1 MKKKERTLLAVV
13 AIVIVSVIGLWG
25 IDLDQGYLMVSDL
38 TENPQE
44 YIGQNVNTMGTIKND
59 TLNMSLDK
67 ISFVLVDADDA
78 NHDIYVEYTGDLPA
92 NLMEGK
98 SISLSG
104 RMVSEDQVMA
114 DQIVMGCPSKY
125 KE

>member
-44 YIGQNVNTMGTIKND
+44 YIGKNVNTMGMIKND
-59 TLNMSLDK
+59 TLNMSPDK

-78 NHDIYVEYTGDLPA
+78 NYDIYVEYTGDLPA

>member
-13 AIVIVSVIGLWG
+13 AIVIVSIVGLWG

-38 TENPQE
+38 TENPQD

-59 TLNMSLDK
+59 TLNMSLDQ
-67 ISFVLVDADDA
+67 ISFVLVDAEDV

-104 RMVSEDQVMA
+104 RMVSEDQIMA
-114 DQIVMGCPSKY
+114 DQLVMGCPSKY

>member
-13 AIVIVSVIGLWG
+13 AIVIVSVLGLWG

>member
-13 AIVIVSVIGLWG
+13 AIVIVSVLGLWG

-59 TLNMSLDK
+59 TLNMSPDK

>member
-13 AIVIVSVIGLWG
+13 AIAIVSIIGLWG

-38 TENPQE
+38 TENSQD

-59 TLNMSLDK
+59 TLNMSLDQ
-67 ISFVLVDADDA
+67 ISFVLVDAEDA

-104 RMVSEDQVMA
+104 RMVSEDQIMA
-114 DQIVMGCPSKY
+114 DQLVMGCPSKY